1 MKILTKVLRWV
12 EGITAMADL
21 IAEGKVKTKE
31 TVVEGFANTPD
42 AFVGLFKGDNTGKMM
57 VKVD

>member
-1 MKILTKVLRWV
+1 MQINCRWV

-21 IAEGKVKTKE
+21 IAEGKIKTKE
-31 TVVEGFANTPD
+31 AVVEGFTNTPK
-42 AFVGLFKGDNTGKMM
+42 AFVGLFKGDNIGKMI